1 MMAVEESGAVR
12 LGKILTNIRVDSG
25 LDLRRFAALC
35 IKEDGKPI
43 GFSTLNKVERGNPP
57 SGEILRA
64 IARNPYVSKDY
75 NLSALYQELEGGKE
89 ENPLSGRDIHTA
101 HQIIPYADKI
111 PDAQKR
117 ELILRLIPS
126 LSRDSK
132 MDILQAL
139 LDSFTQ
145 APKGRKKIND

>member
-1 MMAVEESGAVR
+1 MVEESGAIR
-12 LGKILTNIRVDSG
+12 LGKLLTNIRLESG

-35 IKEDGKPI
+35 VKEDGKPI
-43 GFSTLNKVERGNPP
+43 GFSTLNKIERGNPP
-57 SGEILRA
+57 SGEVMRA

-89 ENPLSGRDIHTA
+89 ENPLSSRDIHTA

-111 PDAQKR
+111 PDTQKK
-117 ELILRLIPS
+117 ELILRLIPG

-132 MDILQAL
+132 MDILQCI
-139 LDSFTQ
+139 LDSFTH
-145 APKGRKKIND
+145 PSKGRKKD